1 MERLVIFTR
10 YPEPGKTKTRLIPA
24 LGAEGAANLQR
35 QMTEY
40 TLKQAQK
47 LLEFRSLSVE
57 IHFSG
62 GTEELMRSWLGSE
75 WVYFPQAVG
84 DLGERIRT
92 AFEKGFSEEMRRI
105 VIIGIDCPDL
115 DGDRLSQAFESLYS
129 HDLVLGEA
137 DDGGYYLV
145 GLSRNIPQL
154 FQDINW
160 GTSQVWHQTI
170 AISESLGLAI
180 AKLPVL
186 SDVDYPED
194 LQIWERVK
202 GKDKI

>member
-1 MERLVIFTR
+1 MDRLVIFTR

-35 QMTEY
+35 QMTEH

-47 LLEFRSLSVE
+47 LLELNSLSVE

-75 WVYFPQAVG
+75 WVYFPQSAG
-84 DLGERIRT
+84 GLGRRIQT
-92 AFEKGFSEEMRRI
+92 AFEKGFSDGMTRI
-105 VIIGIDCPDL
+105 MIIGIDCPDL
-115 DGDRLSQAFESLYS
+115 DCDRLSQAFESLYS

-145 GLSRNIPQL
+145 GLSRNISQL
-154 FQDINW
+154 FQGIDW
-160 GTSQVWHQTI
+160 GTSQVWQQTI
-170 AISESLGLAI
+170 AIAESLGLAI

-194 LQIWERVK
+194 LKIWERVM
-202 GKDKI
+202 GKNEG